1 MDDKKIYWKKMEA
14 GIPASIG
21 DMRAI
26 IHNATGH
33 DPGVMGLIIM
43 KKNDPDMFPAAYKK
57 DLDTAHDHI
66 VNTMFD
72 NMSFNQKK
80 GAS

>member
-33 DPGVMGLIIM
+33 DPGVMGLIMM
-43 KKNDPDMFPAAYKK
+43 KKNDP
-57 DLDTAHDHI
+57 
-66 VNTMFD
+66 
-72 NMSFNQKK
+72 QKK
-80 GAS
+80 QRQTLHQGQIKI